1 MYWTANR
8 MTFMQ
13 LALARLDS
21 LVGFVERTVENAVY
35 LHEAAGDQ
43 PGEWKIATDVL
54 NYLVIIRQ

>member
-1 MYWTANR
+1 

-54 NYLVIIRQ
+54 NYLVNIRQ